1 MPELFA
7 KSNLMGTFKG
17 FTERGYEFAAEIVT
31 PYDATMLEK
40 PQLGQFLLIELG
52 DPQEAS
58 LGRITKFVPSGLL
71 ATAEGEDYMNTMQ
84 RREQKVPDDLKKDKL
99 KYRVEIK
106 LLGAVKVAKEENGNE
121 KIVFIPSQRRLPH
134 LGANV
139 ALPSDEVLKEICS
152 LSEGN
157 TDLGDYVLGEFI
169 FSAGNSTAID
179 MFRHLSP
186 KLIVNFNINNLV
198 SKRSVVFARA
208 GYGKTNLIKY
218 LIAELYRNDGKY
230 AITDKGDKVGTLIFD
245 ADGEYFWPDYKG
257 RPGLCDVPDLRKQIV
272 VFTTRKGE
280 NPYYESWKAGA
291 VKLDIRDLPARDVIG
306 IAISA
311 DRQSQQNVLKLK
323 SLSNN
328 NWRSLVD
335 LINRDGLQADEET
348 VGRLMGYIEIGTATA
363 EIAAAKSNMYNV
375 VNHLH
380 DPNSELITGTLAA
393 LRDGLI
399 VIVDISLLSS
409 TAGHNIAGLLMRRIF
424 NFNQENFTGGS
435 SPIPVNVIIE
445 EAQSVLGKR
454 LEEASPFVEW
464 VKEGRKYDLGAI
476 LITQQPG
483 SMAPEIMSQSDNWF
497 CFHLLSEGDAST
509 LGRYNSHFSHDVLAH
524 IIGEPIPGNCYMW
537 SAPKQPFVL
546 PVRIRNFEALYET
559 NVNIEKMAAPFDESP
574 AIEIR
579 KKSEERNK
587 QLAKVLFE
595 IMKSKGQALT
605 TLEFPEESLTGIY
618 YGQLFYLVKEVKES
632 EGFEDEVRR
641 EDQLY
646 IPVLSKLFDC
656 DVVVRKG
663 QHEKKGQTDYYCV
676 PTIKWNEKIGN

>member
-71 ATAEGEDYMNTMQ
+71 ATAEGEDYINTMQ

-106 LLGAVKVAKEENGNE
+106 LLGAVKVAKEDNGNE

-152 LSEGN
+152 LSEGE

-169 FSAGNSTAID
+169 FSAGNSTATD
-179 MFRHLSP
+179 MFRHISP
-186 KLIVNFNINNLV
+186 QLIVNFNINNLV

-272 VFTTRKGE
+272 VFTIRKGE
-280 NPYYESWKAGA
+280 NPYYDSWKAGA

-348 VGRLMGYIEIGTATA
+348 VGRLMGYNEIGTATA

-380 DPNSELITGTLAA
+380 DPHSELITGTLAA

-424 NFNQENFTGGS
+424 NYNQENFTGGS

-497 CFHLLSEGDAST
+497 SFHLLSEGDAST

-546 PVRIRNFEALYET
+546 PVRIRNFEALYEN
-559 NVNIEKMAAPFDESP
+559 NVVTDKAASPFDESP
-574 AIEIR
+574 AVEIR
-579 KKSEERNK
+579 KKSEERNE
-587 QLAKVLFE
+587 QLAEVLLSE
-595 IMKSKGQALT
+595 MKNT
-605 TLEFPEESLTGIY
+605 TLSTSTFDDENLTGIY
-618 YGQLFYLVKEVKES
+618 YGQLYHLMKNVKDQEQ
-632 EGFEDEVRR
+632 FNDEVRR

-646 IPVLSKLFDC
+646 IPVLMKLFDC
-656 DVVVRKG
+656 NIVVRKG
-663 QHEKKGQTDYYCV
+663 KHAQKGKTDYYCA
-676 PTIKWNEKIGN
+676 PTDKWTEKFGAE

>member
-71 ATAEGEDYMNTMQ
+71 ATAEGEDYINTMQ

-106 LLGAVKVAKEENGNE
+106 LLGAVKVAKEDNGNE

-152 LSEGN
+152 LSEGE

-169 FSAGNSTAID
+169 FSAGNTTATD
-179 MFRHLSP
+179 MFRHISP
-186 KLIVNFNINNLV
+186 QLIVNFNINNLV

-280 NPYYESWKAGA
+280 NPYYDSWKAGA

-348 VGRLMGYIEIGTATA
+348 VGRLMGYNEIGTATA

-380 DPNSELITGTLAA
+380 DPHSELITGTLAA

-424 NFNQENFTGGS
+424 NYNQENFTGGS

-497 CFHLLSEGDAST
+497 SFHLLSEGDAST

-546 PVRIRNFEALYET
+546 PVRIRSFEALYEN
-559 NVNIEKMAAPFDESP
+559 NVVTDKAASPFDESP
-574 AIEIR
+574 AVEIR
-579 KKSEERNK
+579 KKSEERNE
-587 QLAKVLFE
+587 QLAEVLLSE
-595 IMKSKGQALT
+595 MKNT
-605 TLEFPEESLTGIY
+605 TLSTITFDDENLTGIY
-618 YGQLFYLVKEVKES
+618 YGQLYHLMKNVKDKEQ
-632 EGFEDEVRR
+632 FNDEVRR

-646 IPVLSKLFDC
+646 IPVLMKLFDC
-656 DVVVRKG
+656 NIVVRKG
-663 QHEKKGQTDYYCV
+663 KYAQKGKTDYYCA
-676 PTIKWNEKIGN
+676 PTDKWTEKFGAE

>member
-71 ATAEGEDYMNTMQ
+71 ATAEGEDYINTMQ

-106 LLGAVKVAKEENGNE
+106 LLGAVKVAKEDNGNE

-152 LSEGN
+152 LSEGE

-169 FSAGNSTAID
+169 FSAGNSTATD
-179 MFRHLSP
+179 MFRHISP
-186 KLIVNFNINNLV
+186 QLIVNFNINNLV

-280 NPYYESWKAGA
+280 NLYYDSWKAGA

-348 VGRLMGYIEIGTATA
+348 VGRLMGYNEIGTATA

-380 DPNSELITGTLAA
+380 DPHSELITGTLAA

-424 NFNQENFTGGS
+424 NYNQENFTGGS

-497 CFHLLSEGDAST
+497 SFHLLSEGDAST

-546 PVRIRNFEALYET
+546 PVRIRSFETLYEN
-559 NVNIEKMAAPFDESP
+559 NVVTDKAASPFDESP
-574 AIEIR
+574 AVEIR
-579 KKSEERNK
+579 KKSEERNE
-587 QLAKVLFE
+587 QLAEVLLSE
-595 IMKSKGQALT
+595 MKNT
-605 TLEFPEESLTGIY
+605 TLSTSTFDDENLTGIY
-618 YGQLFYLVKEVKES
+618 YGQLYHLMKNVKDQEQ
-632 EGFEDEVRR
+632 FNDEVRR

-646 IPVLSKLFDC
+646 IPVLMKLFDC
-656 DVVVRKG
+656 NIVVRKG
-663 QHEKKGQTDYYCV
+663 KHAQKGKTDYYCA
-676 PTIKWNEKIGN
+676 PTDKWTEKFGAE

>member
-84 RREQKVPDDLKKDKL
+84 RREQIVPDDLKKDKL

-169 FSAGNSTAID
+169 FSAGHSTAID

-186 KLIVNFNINNLV
+186 QLIVNFNINNLI

-208 GYGKTNLIKY
+208 GYGKPNLIKY

-230 AITDKGDKVGTLIFD
+230 AITDKGDKVGTLIFNT
-245 ADGEYFWPDYKG
+245 DGEYFWPDYKG

-280 NPYYESWKAGA
+280 NPFYDSWKAGA

-323 SLSNN
+323 SLSSN

-335 LINRDGLQADEET
+335 LINRDGLQADEEA
-348 VGRLMGYIEIGTATA
+348 VGRLMGYIETGTATA

-399 VIVDISLLSS
+399 VVVDISLLSS
-409 TAGHNIAGLLMRRIF
+409 TAGHNIAGLLMRRTF
-424 NFNQENFTGGS
+424 NFNQENFS
-435 SPIPVNVIIE
+435 F
-445 EAQSVLGKR
+445 R
-454 LEEASPFVEW
+454 
-464 VKEGRKYDLGAI
+464 
-476 LITQQPG
+476 
-483 SMAPEIMSQSDNWF
+483 
-497 CFHLLSEGDAST
+497 
-509 LGRYNSHFSHDVLAH
+509 
-524 IIGEPIPGNCYMW
+524 
-537 SAPKQPFVL
+537 
-546 PVRIRNFEALYET
+546 
-559 NVNIEKMAAPFDESP
+559 
-574 AIEIR
+574 
-579 KKSEERNK
+579 
-587 QLAKVLFE
+587 
-595 IMKSKGQALT
+595 
-605 TLEFPEESLTGIY
+605 
-618 YGQLFYLVKEVKES
+618 
-632 EGFEDEVRR
+632 
-641 EDQLY
+641 
-646 IPVLSKLFDC
+646 
-656 DVVVRKG
+656 
-663 QHEKKGQTDYYCV
+663 
-676 PTIKWNEKIGN
+676 